1 MFSCVNVDQLNSL
14 ENYFKADI
22 DELFCLLQSLPDN
35 QRKVEMLKAS
45 QLSFLIF
52 FFVILCFQAAMDDIE
67 VIRGAVTANCHAAI
81 ISAVMEDC
89 QT

>member
-14 ENYFKADI
+14 EDYFKADVE
-22 DELFCLLQSLPDN
+22 ELICLLQSLPDN
-35 QRKVEMLKAS
+35 ERKVEMLKAS
-45 QLSFLIF
+45 QISFLIF
-52 FFVILCFQAAMDDIE
+52 VCVILCFQAALDDVE